1 MGSQAKPDAPP
12 VVALSLA
19 GSLAS
24 ASVAACWAE
33 CCTLPIDTV
42 KVRMQINPG
51 LYGGLGSGLVTM
63 ARTEGV
69 RTLWSGL
76 DAGLMRQV
84 VFGTLRLGLYEPVRN
99 ALHGADSAEAPGL
112 LVKIQA
118 GLFSGC
124 MAMLV
129 AQPTD
134 VVKVRLQAQGL
145 KALQNTGGPVEIRY
159 TSAVQCL
166 SKIAAEE
173 GLAGLYTGLGPNLA
187 RNCVINAAELASYD
201 QIKQT
206 VLTNNLLSDAP
217 HTHMI
222 CAFGAGFVACCVG
235 SPVDVVK
242 TRVMNKPLKA
252 DGTPLYS
259 SAADCAL
266 KIVRNEGAASFY
278 AGFIPNFMRIG
289 CWNCVMFVTL
299 EKIRANW
306 R

>member
-1 MGSQAKPDAPP
+1 
-12 VVALSLA
+12 
-19 GSLAS
+19 
-24 ASVAACWAE
+24 
-33 CCTLPIDTV
+33 
-42 KVRMQINPG
+42 MQINPK
-51 LYGGLGSGLVTM
+51 LYTGLGSGLMTM
-63 ARTEGV
+63 ARTEGA
-69 RTLWSGL
+69 RTLFSGL

-84 VFGTLRLGLYEPVRN
+84 VFGTLRLGLYEPIRN
-99 ALHGADSAEAPGL
+99 ALHGAESVEAPGL

-118 GLFSGC
+118 GLASGC
-124 MAMLV
+124 LAMLV

-145 KALQNTGGPVEIRY
+145 KVLQAKGGLVELRY

-173 GLAGLYTGLGPNLA
+173 GLAGLYTGLSPNLA
-187 RNCVINAAELASYD
+187 RNCIINAAELASYD

-206 VLTNNLLSDAP
+206 VLSSNLLSDAP

-242 TRVMNKPLKA
+242 TRVMNKPLNP

-259 SAADCAL
+259 SALDCARNIL
-266 KIVRNEGAASFY
+266 RNEGAAAFY

-299 EKIRANW
+299 EKIRASW
-306 R
+306 K